1 MILKNFERQAL
12 HAYHLGFEHPISKK
26 RMNFDVEL
34 PEDFRNL
41 IVQNFEFL
49 QSFKFC
55 ECFFRITKCLT

>member
-26 RMNFDVEL
+26 RMSFDVEL

-41 IVQNFEFL
+41 IDLIV
-49 QSFKFC
+49 KY
-55 ECFFRITKCLT
+55 